1 MDYKAMPILRME
13 VEGMKAAI
21 LTHLGARGSE
31 LGDALSAEIDKA
43 IAEYDWQGEVKR
55 IVHAALSENINYY
68 FKFGDG
74 AKAVKDAVVEGFDA
88 ATGKGI

>member
-13 VEGMKAAI
+13 VEGMKASI
-21 LTHLGARGSE
+21 LTHLGAMGSE

-43 IAEYDWQGEVKR
+43 IANYDWQGEVTR
-55 IVHAALSENINYY
+55 IVHSALTEKITEY
-68 FKFGDG
+68 FSWGDG
-74 AKAVKDAVVEGFDA
+74 SKAVRAAVEDGFAA

>member
-1 MDYKAMPILRME
+1 MDYNAMPILRME
-13 VEGMKAAI
+13 VEGVKAAI
-21 LTHLGARGSE
+21 LTYLGARGSE

-55 IVHAALSENINYY
+55 IVHATISEKINYY

-74 AKAVKDAVVEGFDA
+74 AKAVEDAVVEGFNS

>member
-43 IAEYDWQGEVKR
+43 IAEYDWQGELKR
-55 IVHAALSENINYY
+55 IVHETLSQKIQEY
-68 FKFGDG
+68 FSWGEG
-74 AKAVKDAVVEGFDA
+74 AKAVRAAVENGFA
-88 ATGKGI
+88 SATGKGI